1 MSDRFYTQMVEST
14 GWAPGYR
21 HTSTLS
27 EFESKF
33 GKIRRK
39 EKWLGQM
46 KLRLKQ

>member
-1 MSDRFYTQMVEST
+1 MSDRFYTQQLEAT
-14 GWAPGYR
+14 GWCPGYR
-21 HTSTLS
+21 GTMTLS

-46 KLRLKQ
+46 KLKLKQ